1 MKLFVVF
8 LIMFL
13 IVTPFYIYNYVTV
26 PGKNQKY
33 FVENINAWNITNQD
47 LVDIGISD
55 SALKSRYMEL
65 DKQDM
70 EKFKKLISERNATK
84 TK

>member
-8 LIMFL
+8 LVMFL
-13 IVTPFYIYNYVTV
+13 IVTPFYFYNYVNV

-33 FVENINAWNITNQD
+33 FVENMNTWNITNQD
-47 LVDIGISD
+47 LIDIGISD
-55 SALKSRYMEL
+55 LALKSHYMEL

>member
-8 LIMFL
+8 LVMFL
-13 IVTPFYIYNYVTV
+13 IVTPFYFYNYVTV

-33 FVENINAWNITNQD
+33 FVENMNDWNITNLD

-55 SALKSRYMEL
+55 LALKSHYMEL

-70 EKFKKLISERNATK
+70 EKFKKLISERNTTK

>member
-33 FVENINAWNITNQD
+33 FVENILNYF
-47 LVDIGISD
+47 VC
-55 SALKSRYMEL
+55 R
-65 DKQDM
+65 
-70 EKFKKLISERNATK
+70 
-84 TK
+84 